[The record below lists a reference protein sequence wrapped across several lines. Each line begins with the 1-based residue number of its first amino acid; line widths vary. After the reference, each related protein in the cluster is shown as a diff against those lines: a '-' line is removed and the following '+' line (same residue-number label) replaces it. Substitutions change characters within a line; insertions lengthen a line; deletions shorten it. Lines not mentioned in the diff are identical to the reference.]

1 MPKYTFHCD
10 DCGNEVQQNVPSSK
24 SSIPCVHCYTAMRRL
39 LPKLNGSP
47 RVNETVDKYMGAV
60 RMVDQEE
67 QVKLRKDEYYWTV
80 EVPRF
85 VQSGIYSVETMLE
98 NEWITL
104 DDKGQVQVNNVPP
117 HRR

>member
-1 MPKYTFHCD
+1 MPKFTFQCES
-10 DCGNEVQQNVPSSK
+10 CGDEVQKNVLSSV
-24 SSIPCVHCYTAMRRL
+24 SSIPCQNCSQPTRRL

-47 RVNETVDKYMGAV
+47 RVNETIDKYMGAV
-60 RMVDQEE
+60 RQVDQDE

-85 VQSGIYSVETMLE
+85 VQSGVYSVETMLE
-98 NEWITL
+98 NSWIYL
-104 DDKGQVQVNNVPP
+104 DDKGNVQVNNVPP